1 MPETTVH
8 AAPLSTEPRQIRIP
22 AVVASPL
29 PADASIAP
37 TQTTAMLAQTCQL
50 NVFFS
55 KTVESTAV
63 GSGTALLSNWLM
75 ESDMKTSDQ
84 LLNPMLHAWTH
95 QGEA

>member
-1 MPETTVH
+1 MPETTVQ

-22 AVVASPL
+22 PVVASPL

-55 KTVESTAV
+55 KIVESTAV
-63 GSGTALLSNWLM
+63 GRGTALLSSWFM
-75 ESDMKTSDQ
+75 ESEMKTSDQ
-84 LLNPMLHAWTH
+84 LLNPMLHAWTN
-95 QGEA
+95 QDEA